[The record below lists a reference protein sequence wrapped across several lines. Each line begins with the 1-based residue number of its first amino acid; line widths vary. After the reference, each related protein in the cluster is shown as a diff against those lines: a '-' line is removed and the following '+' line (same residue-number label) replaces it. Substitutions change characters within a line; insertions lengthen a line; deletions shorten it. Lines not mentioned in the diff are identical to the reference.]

1 MSAFDAIDR
10 RDSCAAD
17 EQCILGQ
24 HKGVLSMNVQ

>member
-1 MSAFDAIDR
+1 MLAFDATER

-17 EQCILGQ
+17 EQRILGQ